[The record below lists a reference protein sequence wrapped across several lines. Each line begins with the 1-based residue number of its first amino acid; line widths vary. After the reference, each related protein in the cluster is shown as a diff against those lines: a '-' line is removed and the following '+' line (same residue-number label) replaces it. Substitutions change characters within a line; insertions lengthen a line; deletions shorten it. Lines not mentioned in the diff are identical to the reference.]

1 MDIGM
6 EAGIFLAYTA
16 GMLIIYF
23 FERLMLVP
31 LKKIMKL
38 LLNSIVGGVILI
50 LVNMAGA
57 GIGIVIPVNVITA
70 VIAGLLGIPG
80 VAMMII
86 YFNGIV

>member
-23 FERLMLVP
+23 FGRLMLVP